1 MCCSCVFVFALL
13 FVCYVLSSVFL
24 YFTLNWTW
32 FGVPKCHVFTFF
44 VGLCVFPID
53 WVNITWIYM
62 DVHNHIVIFTYIHT
76 YIHTVTIYYIHVVI
90 QYIDI
95 DIHDYICLYIWHID
109 IQYIYIYIFI
119 HIQLFIFT
127 CIHLCMIYMYVLVVF
142 LSHCWVWWLAQG
154 SCCHNFSKLTG

>member
-13 FVCYVLSSVFL
+13 FVCYVLCFSTSHWIEHGLGFPSVTCL
-24 YFTLNWTW
+24 LCLW
-32 FGVPKCHVFTFF
+32 V
-44 VGLCVFPID
+44 CVFPID

-76 YIHTVTIYYIHVVI
+76 VTIYYIHVVI

-95 DIHDYICLYIWHID
+95 DIQWYTWLHLFIHMTYRYT
-109 IQYIYIYIFI
+109 IYIYI

-127 CIHLCMIYMYVLVVF
+127 CIHLCMICMYWL
-142 LSHCWVWWLAQG
+142 LISHCWVWWLAQG